1 MISYFNIF
9 DSLERIRFKMK
20 GGNKMKKFKFLMI
33 VSLIVTFIIY
43 PLCCFGDDTLKSPN
57 AKISVIF
64 SLTPSGEPVY
74 SVSHS
79 DSIILRQSKLG
90 IIRSDDSFSTNL
102 TLDSVSSESIVT
114 ENYTM
119 LHGKRLNCSYTG
131 NKRVFYLKNSNTK
144 PMNIIFQVSDDG
156 VAFRYHFPG
165 ETDTTLKILSEATS
179 YHFKLSA
186 RAFLSPCADSR
197 TGWCNTQP
205 SYEDHYYKDI
215 AVGTS
220 APYSAGWV
228 LPALFKSVNFWI
240 SITETAVDTNYCGS
254 RLSQLSPDGEYTV
267 QFPQST
273 EGRTGEPI
281 LPESVLPWSTP
292 WRIIAV
298 SDSLATLVESTLGT
312 DLAIPAR
319 YDVSSWL
326 EPGVA
331 SWSWVILKDGATVYN
346 TQRQFID
353 FAASMNWKYCLI
365 DALWDS
371 QIGYTRIQQL
381 ADYAETKNVK
391 ILLWYN
397 SAGDWNTT
405 PQTPRDKMLT
415 TESRNA
421 EFQILQDMGIA
432 GIKVDFFAGDGQS
445 MMKYYIDILKDAAK
459 YNLAVNFHGCTFP
472 RGWYRTYPNL
482 VSMEAVKGEEYVT
495 FGQYD
500 ADQQPS
506 HCAILPF
513 ARNLF
518 DPMDFTPVNFSG
530 IPNITRRTTG
540 GFEIALSVLF
550 TSGIQHIA
558 ETPSGMASQ
567 RDFVIKYMSNLPDR
581 WDDTK
586 FIDGFPG
593 KFVVLARK
601 TGEMWY
607 IAGING
613 ENITRTLT
621 LNLSFLS
628 DTTERVIITD
638 SVNTQFLIERTID
651 LSSPVDITMYP
662 YGGFVITASS
672 ITGIP
677 EKPRSYRLMQNYP
690 NPFIQVTVIR
700 YELPRNEKV
709 ELKVYNTLGRV
720 VEVLEKGNKL
730 AGYHKVEW
738 NASNLPTGV
747 YFYRLTAGSFT
758 DTKKLLLVK

>member
-1 MISYFNIF
+1 
-9 DSLERIRFKMK
+9 MK
-20 GGNKMKKFKFLMI
+20 NFKFLMI
-33 VSLIVTFIIY
+33 VSLIVTLINY

-57 AKISVIF
+57 DKVSVIF
-64 SLTPSGEPVY
+64 SLTPAGEPVF
-74 SVSHS
+74 SVFHS
-79 DSIILRQSKLG
+79 DSTILRQSKLG
-90 IIRSDDSFSTNL
+90 IVRIDDDFSTNL
-102 TLDSVSSESIVT
+102 TLDSASNETIVT
-114 ENYTM
+114 DNYTL

-144 PMNIIFQVSDDG
+144 LMNIIFQVSDDG
-156 VAFRYHFPG
+156 VAFRYHFPE
-165 ETDTTLKILSEATS
+165 ETDTAIRILNEATS
-179 YHFKLSA
+179 YHFNPSA
-186 RAFLSPCADSR
+186 RAFLHPCPNSR

-205 SYEDHYYKDI
+205 SYEEHYYKDI

-220 APYSAGWV
+220 APDSAGWV
-228 LPALFKSVNFWI
+228 MPALFKSGDFWI

-267 QFPQST
+267 QFPQAT
-273 EGRTGEPI
+273 EGRTGEPV

-371 QIGYTRIQQL
+371 QIGYTQMQEL
-381 ADYAETKNVK
+381 SDYAETKNVK

-415 TESRNA
+415 TGSRNA

-472 RGWYRTYPNL
+472 RGWHRTYPNL

-506 HCAILPF
+506 HCATIPF
-513 ARNLF
+513 TRNLF

-558 ETPSGMASQ
+558 ETPSGMTSQ

-601 TGEMWY
+601 TGDMWY

-613 ENITRTLT
+613 ENTTRTLN

-638 SVNTQFLIERTID
+638 SVNTQFLIERNID

-677 EKPRSYRLMQNYP
+677 EKPRRYRLKQNYP
-690 NPFIQVTVIR
+690 NPFTSVTFIE
-700 YELPRNEKV
+700 YELSKDNKV
-709 ELKVYNTLGRV
+709 YLKVYNALGQEV
-720 VEVLEKGNKL
+720 AVLEKGYKL

-738 NASNLPTGV
+738 HASNLSAGV
-747 YFYRLTAGSFT
+747 YFYKLTAGSFT
-758 DTKKLLLVK
+758 DTKKLLLLK